1 MTKVNQ
7 NIIDAIN
14 QTGIITI
21 VRGVKNKDLL
31 GVLGALSVAGIKL
44 AEITFGKYSD
54 EQTFEDL
61 KLAKQKYGDKLFIG
75 AGTVTTKK
83 RMQLALEAG
92 CEYLVSP
99 VLNQELI
106 DFCKQ
111 NNLISIVGALTPS
124 EIKTAH
130 DQGANFVKVFPSS
143 AFGPGYFKELKA
155 PLGEVNLIAFGGITL
170 VNAPEF
176 IASGAVAIGAG
187 SAVINH
193 ELISKGDFGGVF
205 ELAKKMV
212 KAVNKEKQKLAKK

>member
-1 MTKVNQ
+1 MTEINQ
-7 NIIDAIN
+7 NIINALN

-21 VRGVKNKDLL
+21 VRGVRNKDLL

-54 EQTFEDL
+54 QQTFEDL
-61 KLAKQKYGDKLFIG
+61 KLAKQKYGDKMFIG
-75 AGTVTTKK
+75 AGTVTTKEQ
-83 RMQLALEAG
+83 MQLALEAG

-106 DFCKQ
+106 EFCKQ

-124 EIKTAH
+124 EIKTAR
-130 DQGANFVKVFPSS
+130 DLGASFVKVFP
-143 AFGPGYFKELKA
+143 ANVFGPSYFKELKA
-155 PLGEVNLIAFGGITL
+155 PLGEVPLIAFGGITL
-170 VNAPEF
+170 SNAPEF
-176 IASGAVAIGAG
+176 IANGAVAIGAG

-205 ELAKKMV
+205 NLAKKMV
-212 KAVNKEKQKLAKK
+212 KAVEKQKQKLAKK